1 MSSANVSTRNDLDSG
16 IGYEYLRANSE
27 QKKAIRANA
36 TSLEEDEW
44 ETLDDTV
51 YRVAQE
57 TLSGIQDLRSAGLTR
72 SISLATQIDKWQT
85 TNDFEEAQVDMS
97 GTTEGEN
104 QRTAY
109 TSNGVP
115 VPIVHSDFQLSMRE
129 LESSRNMGD
138 DLETLNAA
146 KASRQVSEGLED
158 LLFNGWDA
166 VTDGNSNTFN
176 LYGYLTHPDRNTV
189 SGSDFGTASNVR
201 PTIEGIAQTL
211 SGDNYAYDSGRG
223 VWFYLNSEQYDQLL
237 ADDPDNDSSDT
248 LLDTMEST
256 FSWLNIRRAD
266 KVPAGTGVAVKPQP
280 EVVDLS
286 IAEDIQTVQW
296 EEKGGMSLLYKVMG
310 AMAPRL
316 KSDYDG
322 QMGVVEVTG
331 I

>member
-1 MSSANVSTRNDLDSG
+1 MTNASISRQGELG
-16 IGYEYLRANSE
+16 GQGYDYLKANSE

-57 TLSGIQDLRSAGLTR
+57 TLTAVQDLRSAGLTR

-85 TNDFEEAQVDMS
+85 TNDFSEAEIDMS
-97 GTTEGEN
+97 GTTGSDA

-109 TSNGVP
+109 TTNGVP
-115 VPIVHSDFQLSMRE
+115 VPIVHQDFDISMRE

-146 KASRQVSEGLED
+146 KASRQVSEKLED
-158 LLFNGWDA
+158 MLFNGWEA
-166 VTDGNSNTFN
+166 VTDGNSNTYN
-176 LYGYLTHPDRNTV
+176 LYGYLTHPDRNTA

-201 PTIEGIAQTL
+201 ATIVAAAEAL
-211 SGDNYAYDSGRG
+211 SADNYAYDSGRG
-223 VWFYLNSEQYDQLL
+223 SWLYLNSTQYDELL
-237 ADDPDNDSSDT
+237 QNDPDDDSSDS
-248 LLDTMEST
+248 LLDTMQST
-256 FSWLNIRRAD
+256 FDWLTIRRAD
-266 KVPAGTGVAVKPQP
+266 KVPAGTGVMVKPQA

-296 EEKGGMSLLYKVMG
+296 EEQGGMQLFFKVMA

-316 KSDYDG
+316 KSDYEG
-322 QMGVVEVTG
+322 QMGVVEITG